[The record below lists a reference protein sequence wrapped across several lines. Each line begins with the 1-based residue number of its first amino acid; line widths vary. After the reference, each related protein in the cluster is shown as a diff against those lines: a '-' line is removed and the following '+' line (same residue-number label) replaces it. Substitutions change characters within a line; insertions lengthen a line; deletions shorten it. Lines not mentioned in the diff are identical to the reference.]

1 MKGQA
6 MKPKKYPYSGA
17 VKTKKTTKE
26 DKPELVA
33 FPNIAI
39 RKDLLKH
46 IYTVVKDLDGTTL
59 IYFRIPTILGYD
71 EQRVKINLRYE
82 ETLKILNSY

>member
-1 MKGQA
+1 